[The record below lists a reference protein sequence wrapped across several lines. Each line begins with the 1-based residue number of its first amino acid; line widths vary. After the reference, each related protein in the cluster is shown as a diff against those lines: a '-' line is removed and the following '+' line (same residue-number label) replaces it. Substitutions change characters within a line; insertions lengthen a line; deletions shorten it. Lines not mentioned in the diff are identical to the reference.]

1 MTKIKLIIHYLYCVI
16 QLTIIEDDSYIRR
29 NLLMYVDFQ
38 DDMHIVSDHDSV
50 EKFLTHI
57 DSGNDQPEVLILD
70 IGLPGLSG
78 LEGILPIKSRLP
90 NLDIIMLTTYEE
102 EDKIILALRSGA
114 CSYLSKKTPLDQIM
128 ETIRIVNNGGSYMS
142 PSIARKLS
150 EFMLFQKKSVK
161 QKLSGQ
167 QEKVM
172 KGLVDGMS
180 YKEIAKNLEVSIDT
194 VRTHIK
200 RIYSILH
207 VNSKSQAVSKYLKG

>member
-1 MTKIKLIIHYLYCVI
+1 MIR
-16 QLTIIEDDSYIRR
+16 LTIIEDDSYIRR

-38 DDMHIVSDHDSV
+38 KDMEIVSDHDSV
-50 EKFLTHI
+50 ESFLSMI
-57 DSGNDQPEVLILD
+57 DSESNFPEVLILD

-78 LEGILPIKSRLP
+78 LEGIVPIKARLP
-90 NLDIIMLTTYEE
+90 NLDIVMLTTYEE
-102 EDKIILALRSGA
+102 EEKIIRALRSGA

-128 ETIRIVNNGGSYMS
+128 DTIRIVKNGGSYMS

-150 EFMLFQKKSVK
+150 EYLLHGKKPST

-167 QEKVM
+167 QERVM
-172 KGLVDGMS
+172 KGLVNGMS
-180 YKEIAKNLEVSIDT
+180 YKELAKDLDVSIDT

-207 VNSKSQAVSKYLKG
+207 VNSKSQAVSKYLKGS

>member
-1 MTKIKLIIHYLYCVI
+1 MIR
-16 QLTIIEDDSYIRR
+16 LTVIEDDTYIRR

-38 DDMHIVSDHDSV
+38 DDMEVISDHDSV
-50 EKFLTHI
+50 EGFLNKI
-57 DSGNDQPEVLILD
+57 DSESNHPEVLILD

-78 LEGILPIKSRLP
+78 LEGIVPIKARLP

-102 EDKIILALRSGA
+102 EEKIIQALRSGA

-128 ETIRIVNNGGSYMS
+128 DTIRIVKNGGSYMS

-150 EFMLFQKKSVK
+150 EFLLHGTKPIT
-161 QKLSGQ
+161 QKLSRQ

-172 KGLVDGMS
+172 QGLVNGMS
-180 YKEIAKNLEVSIDT
+180 YKELAKDLEVSIDT

-207 VNSKSQAVSKYLKG
+207 VNSKSQAVSKYLKGQ